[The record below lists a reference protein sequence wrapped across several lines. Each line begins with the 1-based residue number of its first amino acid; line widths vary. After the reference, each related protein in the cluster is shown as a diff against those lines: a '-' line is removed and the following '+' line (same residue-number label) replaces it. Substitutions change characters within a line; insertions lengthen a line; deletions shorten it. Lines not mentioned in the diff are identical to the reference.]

1 MDTTVITVEPTDYGV
16 GETDRAVFVDSKYQ
30 VDPIGTLHVYRK
42 DEDGNVAAFAAG
54 TWTTVLR
61 GGVMVASAGG
71 TQVKRE
77 VRA

>member
-16 GETDRAVFVDSKYQ
+16 GETDRVVFVDSKYQ
-30 VDPIGTLHVYRK
+30 VDPIGTLHVYRR

-61 GGVMVASAGG
+61 GGVLVAASGR
-71 TQVKRE
+71 TKVERE
-77 VRA
+77 ARR